1 MDIKRVSSSQ
11 INQVNEAVKKQQQ
24 QNLDVQNKESKKST
38 DRLEISDEARVL
50 LNKNVEAK
58 DLEAIKQKVDKNFYN
73 SDEVINKVADS
84 ILKEINGEK

>member
-24 QNLDVQNKESKKST
+24 NQEVQNKESKKST

-50 LNKNVEAK
+50 LHKNVEAK
-58 DLEAIKQKVDKNFYN
+58 DLEAIKNKVDKKFYN

-84 ILKEINGEK
+84 ILKEINGTK